1 MTESLN
7 QMKATVHSMK
17 LKDAVNR
24 TTMRK
29 VERENGEL
37 KEKLDT
43 LGKQP
48 TRTTATIV

>member
-1 MTESLN
+1 
-7 QMKATVHSMK
+7 MK

-29 VERENGEL
+29 VERENSEL

-43 LGKQP
+43 LGKQLEKLEKQKENDKLYLL
-48 TRTTATIV
+48 R